1 MIDPEKILYS
11 INSEDIQNV
20 ARQALDRTLTEEE
33 LKCVADK
40 LGDYVGR
47 YETIVQAIGELKGTP

>member
-1 MIDPEKILYS
+1 MMDPEKIMYS

-20 ARQALDRTLTEEE
+20 ARQATDRTLTEEE
-33 LKCVADK
+33 LKFVAEK

-47 YETIVQAIGELKGTP
+47 YEAIVQAIGELKGTP

>member
-1 MIDPEKILYS
+1 MMDPEKIMYS

-20 ARQALDRTLTEEE
+20 ARQATDRTLTEEE
-33 LKCVADK
+33 LKFVAEK

-47 YETIVQAIGELKGTP
+47 CEAIVQAIGELKGTP

>member
-1 MIDPEKILYS
+1 MIDPEKIIYS
-11 INSEDIQNV
+11 INSEDIQNI
-20 ARQALDRTLTEEE
+20 AKQALDRTLTEEE

-47 YETIVQAIGELKGTP
+47 YEAIVQAIGELKGIP